1 MCEGAFANLT
11 GEFEWS
17 AAGVLT
23 ELRAIVVTLE
33 ANFNMMALD
42 KHFGLV
48 ERAVASKLAPLE
60 AQAKA
65 LSAEH
70 EVKLGKLKVLKEA
83 VEAKAVRDK
92 AREEEA
98 KKSRPRR
105 LSVSSSSSADSSTTT
120 NLKATPRES
129 TWKKA
134 SAPLRIELTTLGT
147 TLAFVVGMW
156 VANLAHSGKR
166 RGSATSSS
174 NPMSQQR
181 YGQAVRASAPVE
193 ATGLTSDMAAQYGA
207 FE

>member
-1 MCEGAFANLT
+1 MNMCEGAFANLT

-48 ERAVASKLAPLE
+48 ESAVASKLAPLE

-65 LSAEH
+65 LSKDH
-70 EVKLGKLKVLKEA
+70 EVKLGKLKVLQEA
-83 VEAKAVRDK
+83 TEAKAARDK
-92 AREEEA
+92 ASEEA
-98 KKSRPRR
+98 ERNSRPRR
-105 LSVSSSSSADSSTTT
+105 LTASAASF

-129 TWKKA
+129 TWEKA

-156 VANLAHSGKR
+156 VANFAHSGKR
-166 RGSATSSS
+166 RGSSGASRSGL
-174 NPMSQQR
+174 SQQR

-193 ATGLTSDMAAQYGA
+193 ATGLTSDMTAQYGA